1 MIMKSISKPPGIED
15 TAQHCLDAPGA
26 ALELLQLYGTLVMGM
41 RLDEDF
47 IYGYHQILG
56 QSGGI

>member
-1 MIMKSISKPPGIED
+1 MED